1 MALIKLQATFLDAI
15 FKQGIGDP
23 VREPCQPALPICLV
37 LVLGADRQERPMAWS
52 TGDTIN
58 TWPQPV
64 RGVGAELFWEGSP
77 ARTQWPGVPVSS
89 KGLPPPGPGEASQGL
104 QQGTLFFS

>member
-37 LVLGADRQERPMAWS
+37 LVLGADWQERPMAGS
-52 TGDTIN
+52 IGDTVL
-58 TWPQPV
+58 TC
-64 RGVGAELFWEGSP
+64 
-77 ARTQWPGVPVSS
+77 
-89 KGLPPPGPGEASQGL
+89 GLSL
-104 QQGTLFFS
+104 